1 MDNFERLSPV
11 DASFLYA
18 ESPVS
23 HMHVGS
29 LTIFE
34 NVGLTEADLNA
45 HIESRLHFVPR
56 FRKKLAWVPA
66 VIGRPAW
73 VDDPHFDLRFHVR
86 YTGLPRP
93 GGEREALQLMGR
105 VMSRPL
111 DRRRPLWELW
121 VFELPEN
128 RLALVHKT
136 HHCLIDGISGVDLG
150 TVMLD
155 LSRNPPPSD
164 PPPLW
169 SPREAP
175 GRERLFFDAL
185 VQRYTKPKELFRA
198 VESVVKPSRAAVG
211 RAAALTRGMVASR
224 RTHLEPPSIMS
235 LAEPIG
241 PHRRFDI
248 VRISLDDAKEL
259 KNRFNCTVNDVVL
272 ALVTGGLRKLLLKRG
287 EYLDGIV
294 LQAMVP
300 FSVRDPFERM
310 GYGNV
315 VSMVTAD
322 LPVGEPNPRRR
333 IEFVRSRMAGLKESK
348 EAVGADFWVKLSE
361 YASPTVLGLASRA
374 TALGNR
380 PVHAIVTNVPGPQ
393 TPLFLLGGQ
402 MLEVFPSI
410 PIAGTTALGI
420 AVLSY
425 NGQLGFGLTGDWDV
439 VPDLDVL
446 ARGIEEALVELKS
459 AAQPG
464 RVQTR
469 DATAR
474 A

>member
-1 MDNFERLSPV
+1 MENYERLSAV

-34 NVGLTEADLNA
+34 NVGLTESELNA

-66 VIGRPAW
+66 ALGLPAW

-111 DRRRPLWELW
+111 DRQRPLWELW
-121 VFELPEN
+121 VFELPDN

-155 LSRNPPPSD
+155 LTRDPPRSD
-164 PPPLW
+164 PPPPW
-169 SPREAP
+169 TPRKGP
-175 GRERLFFDAL
+175 GRERLYLDAI
-185 VQRYTKPKELFRA
+185 VDRYTKPSGLLRV
-198 VESVVKPSRAAVG
+198 VESAVKPSRTAIS
-211 RAAALTRGMVASR
+211 RAAELTRGVVAR
-224 RTHLEPPSIMS
+224 RVRFAPATISS
-235 LAEPIG
+235 LSEPIG
-241 PHRRFDI
+241 PHRRFDV
-248 VRISLDDAKEL
+248 VRIPLDAVKEV
-259 KNRFNCTVNDVVL
+259 KNRFDCTVNDVVL
-272 ALVTGGLRKLLLKRG
+272 ALVTGGLRKLLLGRG
-287 EYLDGIV
+287 EYLEGIV
-294 LQAMVP
+294 LQATLP
-300 FSVRDPFERM
+300 LSVRDPSERM
-310 GYGNV
+310 AYGNT
-315 VSMVTAD
+315 VSMVTAE
-322 LPVGEPNPRRR
+322 LPVGDANPVRR
-333 IEFVRSRMAGLKESK
+333 IEFVRSRMAGLTKSK

-361 YASPTVLGLASRA
+361 YASPTILGLAGRA
-374 TALGNR
+374 AALPSK
-380 PVHAIVTNVPGPQ
+380 PVHAIVANVPGPQ

-402 MLEVFPSI
+402 MLEAFPCI
-410 PIAGTTALGI
+410 PIAGATPLGV

-425 NGQLGFGLTGDWDV
+425 NGQLGFGLSADWDV
-439 VPDLDVL
+439 VPDLEVV
-446 ARGIEEALVELKS
+446 ARGVEEALKELLAS
-459 AAQPG
+459 ARPG
-464 RVQTR
+464 KLDSGASARV
-469 DATAR
+469 
-474 A
+474 